1 MAAPSREA
9 AAAAIEVLGVRLF
22 SISNVVSVR
31 RSLGGWL
38 GAAACALALLRA
50 APATAQVAAVD
61 VGTALFQEPS
71 KRSGLTVVNPSA
83 ALTVSPSN
91 WLSLQANYEADI
103 VSGASESL
111 KGGRLSN
118 VDIVTSATH
127 FSDTRHALT
136 GGFTI
141 TRAST
146 HLTASYTYGTEHDY
160 RSNAFAV
167 SAGTDFLQKNT
178 QLELSYGRG
187 FDHVCTTA
195 FAASDSPSSRLALDN
210 SSGCFTNDKKRASR
224 EISLNNFQLGW
235 TQTWTPEFATQLVFS
250 AALQNGFL
258 GNPYRSVVIA
268 PAGDQA
274 LENHPE
280 NRARGAL
287 GLRGK
292 YYVRSLET
300 AFSGDVRL
308 YRDTWDI
315 FGQTFEVNAE
325 HYLFPWL
332 RVLARG
338 RFYNQSKALFWS
350 DDYTGGEPATGPRGQ
365 YWSGDRELSPLSS
378 YLLGGRALVTKE
390 GRPGARVAGMF
401 LSLSGAF
408 GFDFLKTNLRDFT
421 LGGRTPDDTVALL
434 WSLGFRGE
442 F

>member
-1 MAAPSREA
+1 VVVLCEEA
-9 AAAAIEVLGVRLF
+9 AAAATEVLGVMLRTA
-22 SISNVVSVR
+22 VHPR
-31 RSLGGWL
+31 RT
-38 GAAACALALLRA
+38 AAARHALRRLLCALALLGA
-50 APATAQVAAVD
+50 APARAQVASLD

-83 ALTVSPSN
+83 TLAVSPSN
-91 WLSLQANYEADI
+91 WLTLQGGYEADI

-127 FSDTRHALT
+127 FADTRHAVT

-146 HLTASYTYGTEHDY
+146 HLTGSYTYGTEHDY

-178 QLELSYGRG
+178 QIELSYGRG
-187 FDHVCTTA
+187 FDRVCTTA
-195 FAASDSPSSRLALDN
+195 YAASDAPSSRLALDN
-210 SSGCFTNDKKRASR
+210 SNGCFTDDKKRASR

-235 TQTWTPEFATQLVFS
+235 TQTWTPEFATQLVLS

-280 NRARGAL
+280 NRGRGAL

-292 YYVRSLET
+292 YYVRGLQT

-308 YRDTWDI
+308 YRDTWNI
-315 FGQTFEVNAE
+315 FGQTVEVNAE

-338 RFYNQSKALFWS
+338 RVYNQSKALFWS

-378 YLLGGRALVTKE
+378 YLVGGRALVTKE

-421 LGGRTPDDTVALL
+421 LGGRKPDDTMALL

>member
-1 MAAPSREA
+1 VAS
-9 AAAAIEVLGVRLF
+9 LD
-22 SISNVVSVR
+22 VS
-31 RSLGGWL
+31 S
-38 GAAACALALLRA
+38 
-50 APATAQVAAVD
+50 
-61 VGTALFQEPS
+61 ALFVEPS
-71 KRSGLTVVNPSA
+71 KRSGLTVLNPSA
-83 ALTVSPSN
+83 TLAVSPSD
-91 WLSLQANYEADI
+91 WLTVQGGYEADI

-111 KGGRLSN
+111 KGGRLSS

-127 FSDTRHALT
+127 FADTRHALS

-146 HLTASYTYGTEHDY
+146 HLSGSYTYGTEHDY
-160 RSNAFAV
+160 RSNAFAL

-178 QLELSYGRG
+178 QIELSYGRG
-187 FDHVCTTA
+187 FDKVCTTA
-195 FAASDSPSSRLALDN
+195 YAASDAPSSRLALDN
-210 SSGCFTNDKKRASR
+210 SKGCFTDDKKRASR
-224 EISLNNFQLGW
+224 DISLNNFQVGW
-235 TQTWTPEFATQLVFS
+235 TQTWTPVFATQMVLS

-292 YYVRSLET
+292 YYARNLQM
-300 AFSGDVRL
+300 AFSAGARL

-315 FGQTFEVNAE
+315 FGQTYEIDAE
-325 HYLFPWL
+325 RYMLPWL
-332 RVLARG
+332 RILVRG
-338 RFYNQSKALFWS
+338 RYYTQTKALFWS

-378 YLLGGRALVTKE
+378 YLIGGRALVSRE
-390 GRPGARVAGMF
+390 GRPGARVAGLF

-408 GFDFLKTNLRDFT
+408 GFDLLKTNLRDFT
-421 LGGRTPDDTVALL
+421 LGGRAPDDTVAML
-434 WSLGFRGE
+434 WSLGARGE